1 MKWITALNLQQ
12 WADTVTA
19 RTSFPGLV
27 ADLIRASASEIS
39 SVRFPNGDKGQVR
52 GFDGVLEAAG
62 MPPYVPDG
70 HSIWEFGVTKNAT
83 GKANDDY
90 TKRTKEVDEAVRKK
104 TTFVFASPR
113 TWDNPQ
119 QKRDDWVKEKRAL
132 DEWKNVEYFDGVI
145 VEDWLAKNP
154 AVASRYARY
163 ELKLMPQAGARS
175 TDEFWEE
182 YINRFSPA
190 LIEDVLLAG
199 RGAQAA
205 GLLQNLND
213 GTNKLALAADSPDEV
228 IAFTVAAIRR
238 AEPDVRLFL
247 EARTLVIDTEDAAR
261 LLTGKNGLVFLPRAQ
276 ARGQAGMLAQYGPTV
291 VSAGADEKRS
301 FHELLTRP
309 DSTTLGK
316 AFVAMGF
323 TDQQGYE
330 MARRC
335 GRSLAVLA
343 RQMPSGTAE
352 RPEWMENAESLLPA
366 LLAGAWKSS
375 APADLSIL
383 SSLAACDK
391 YEAVEA
397 PLRKLSKLKDP
408 PVDHVGD
415 VWAMRASVD
424 AFVHLG
430 HLIGTEHLNRFYEAA
445 IAVFSRIT
453 PAPQAHEVY
462 RPPSER
468 EDTHSSWL
476 REGLMN
482 TLLHMA
488 VLHEQAEFT
497 IPGTTPQE
505 YVNGIVR
512 NLPGLSSDYRLLAS
526 LQDNLPLLAEAAP
539 IPFLEALERLL
550 EGDAAAIKPIFGEH
564 KGFLTPQ
571 SFHVGV
577 LWALETLAWDPDF
590 LLRSSMCLA
599 KLAEIDP
606 GGQLSN
612 RPINSLRSIFLTWS
626 PNTHARVKGRL
637 GVLTHVVN
645 TIPSIAWALLAKL
658 LPQHQDSSTPTQRPK
673 FREPERTEG
682 EVLTYRLVWD
692 SQAAV
697 IGLALK
703 HVGAN
708 EERWETLIRAMSL
721 FQPEPLNETLD
732 ALDAFFSEYSSEV
745 RFRVWDALRKE
756 ANRHRTFADTE
767 WAFNDETLSRVDVI
781 VTRYQPEDPLLVST
795 WLFDDWMPDVPGKSA
810 GADDPMAAIDSAR
823 NEAVREIADSSG
835 MQGLVALAKMV
846 KLPQHVAAAS
856 RTLELPRD
864 KLLEMLRLTI
874 DGGGSIDT
882 ACGMLIA
889 EGVARFGEAW
899 VSDVHATIADKNVEP
914 ERVARLLTALDETK
928 ETWDIVR
935 SFGDL
940 VNDSY
945 WKQKHS
951 IPVADNAEDLLFA
964 VKNYVSRGRPMAAIE
979 ASSHRLVYVP
989 SDLLMQL
996 LDLAVSE
1003 INASQGGQCGTMT
1016 VYYIERVFDELEK
1029 RPDVSPEELA
1039 KREFAFLPCF
1049 SHRKKPLTL
1058 HRLIVQRPDLFMD
1071 AICAVFKRASGE
1083 AEELSEGSKQ
1093 LAMASYELLEGLQIL
1108 PGQDNDNIDL
1118 DALSKWCLEVRQLAE
1133 TMDRIAITDQRIG
1146 HLLAHA
1152 PLSPVDHAWP
1162 HESVRNVIE
1171 HLASDDIERGIF
1183 IERFNMRGVYSKA
1196 LGEGGDQERALAQ
1209 EAHNWANTMPD
1220 SPRTAVML
1228 SRISD
1233 AWTREAERADIDA
1246 AKEALRT

>member
-1 MKWITALNLQQ
+1 MKWITATNLQQ
-12 WADTVTA
+12 WADTLPA
-19 RTSFPGLV
+19 RTNFSGLV

-39 SVRFPNGDKGQVR
+39 SIRFPSGDKGQVR
-52 GFDGVLEAAG
+52 GFDGFLEAAG
-62 MPPYVPDG
+62 VPPYVPDG
-70 HSIWEFGVTKNAT
+70 HSIWEFGVADGAI

-90 TKRTKEVDEAVRKK
+90 AKRTSEVDEAIRKQ
-104 TTFVFASPR
+104 TTFVFVSPR
-113 TWDNPQ
+113 TWDNPR
-119 QKRDDWVKEKRAL
+119 KKIADWVKEKRDLGA
-132 DEWKNVEYFDGVI
+132 WKSVEYFDGAV
-145 VEDWLAKNP
+145 VEDWLAENP
-154 AVASRYARY
+154 AVASRYAKY

-190 LIEDVLLAG
+190 LVEDVLLAG

-205 GLLQNLND
+205 GLLQKLND
-213 GTNKLALAADSPDEV
+213 GINKLAFAADSPDEV
-228 IAFTVAAIRR
+228 IAFTIAAIRR

-261 LLTGKNGLVFLPRAQ
+261 LLARRKGLVFLPRAQ
-276 ARGQAGMLAQYGPTV
+276 ARGQAGLLAQYGPTV

-301 FHELLTRP
+301 AHELLTRP

-323 TDQQGYE
+323 SDQQGYE

-343 RQMPSGTAE
+343 RQMPGGTAE
-352 RPEWMENAESLLPA
+352 RPEWMDSAELLLPA

-375 APADLSIL
+375 APADQSIL

-397 PLRKLSKLKDP
+397 PLRKLAKLKDP

-430 HLIGTEHLNRFYEAA
+430 HLIGTEHLRRFSEAA
-445 IAVFSRIT
+445 TVVFSRIA
-453 PAPQAHEVY
+453 PAPKADEVY
-462 RPPSER
+462 RLPSER
-468 EDTHSSWL
+468 EDVHSSWL

-497 IPGTTPQE
+497 VQGETPQE

-526 LQDNLPLLAEAAP
+526 LQDNLALLAEAAP
-539 IPFLEALERLL
+539 LPFLEALERLL
-550 EGDAAAIKPIFGEH
+550 EGDAAAIKPIFDEH
-564 KGFLTPQ
+564 KGFLTSQ
-571 SFHVGV
+571 SFHLGV
-577 LWALETLAWDPDF
+577 LWALETLAWEPDL
-590 LLRSSMCLA
+590 LLRSSICLA
-599 KLAEIDP
+599 RLAEIDP

-612 RPINSLRSIFLTWS
+612 RPLNSLRSIFLTWS
-626 PNTHARVKGRL
+626 PNTHARAKERF
-637 GVLTHVVN
+637 GVLAHVVN
-645 TIPSIAWALLAKL
+645 AVPSIAWALLAKL
-658 LPQHQDSSTPTQRPK
+658 LPQHHDSTSPTEKPK
-673 FREPERTEG
+673 FRESARTVE
-682 EVLTYRLVWD
+682 EVLTYGLVWE

-703 HVGAN
+703 HVDINA
-708 EERWETLIRAMSL
+708 ERWETLIRAMSQ
-721 FQPEPLNETLD
+721 FKPEPLNQTLN
-732 ALDAFFSEYSSEV
+732 ALDAFLSEHSPEE
-745 RFRVWDALRKE
+745 RFKVWDALRKE
-756 ANRHRTFADTE
+756 ANRHRVFANTE
-767 WAFNDETLSRVDVI
+767 WALNDETLTRVDVI
-781 VTRYQPEDPLLVST
+781 VKKHQPEDPLLVNT

-810 GADDPMAAIDSAR
+810 DADDPMAAIDSAR
-823 NEAVREIADSSG
+823 HEAVREIADSSG
-835 MQGLVALAKMV
+835 MQGLVELAKKV

-864 KLLEMLRLTI
+864 KLLELMRLAI

-882 ACGMLIA
+882 VCAMVIA
-889 EGVARFGEAW
+889 EGVARFGEVW
-899 VSDVHATIADKNVEP
+899 VSYVHATIADKNVEP
-914 ERVARLLTALDETK
+914 ERVARLLTALDETR

-940 VNDSY
+940 VNDDY

-951 IPVADNAEDLLFA
+951 FSVAGNVEDLLFA
-964 VKNYVSRGRPMAAIE
+964 VENYVSRGRPMAAIE
-979 ASSHRLVYVP
+979 TSSHRLVDVP
-989 SDLLMQL
+989 SDLLMHL

-1003 INASQGGQCGTMT
+1003 INASQGQCGTMT
-1016 VYYIERVFDELEK
+1016 VYYIERVFDEIEK

-1058 HRLIVQRPDLFMD
+1058 HRLMVQSPDLFMD

-1083 AEELSEGSKQ
+1083 VEELSDGSKR

-1108 PGQDNDNIDL
+1108 PGQDNENIDL
-1118 DALSKWCLEVRQLAE
+1118 DVLSKWCFEVRQLAE
-1133 TMDRIAITDQRIG
+1133 KMDRKAITDQRIG

-1171 HLASDDIERGIF
+1171 RLASDDVERGIS
-1183 IERFNMRGVYSKA
+1183 IERHNMRGVYSKA
-1196 LGEGGDQERALAQ
+1196 IGEGGDQERALAQ
-1209 EAHNWANTMPD
+1209 QTRDWANTMPEF
-1220 SPRTAVML
+1220 PRTAAML
-1228 SRISD
+1228 FRISD
-1233 AWTREAERADIDA
+1233 AWIRDAEQVDIHA
-1246 AKEALRT
+1246 EKEALRT